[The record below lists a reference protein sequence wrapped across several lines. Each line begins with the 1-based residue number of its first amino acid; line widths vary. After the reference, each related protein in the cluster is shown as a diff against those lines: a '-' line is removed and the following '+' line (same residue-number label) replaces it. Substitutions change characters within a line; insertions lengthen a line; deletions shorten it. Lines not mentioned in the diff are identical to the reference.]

1 MKRLFSTIFEIVT
14 LKIIFTYDSYENYY
28 CVSLLSQGHSVLNV
42 LLLKLIVYCL
52 CPRADFRGEHPDC
65 CEPLQGV
72 TALYSYDAC
81 GRYKG
86 RSLGTMPPHVFAIGD
101 KAYRDMR
108 VTASAKPG
116 QQHNPN
122 SPAHTLSPSQSI
134 IVSGESGS
142 VRSCRQ

>member
-1 MKRLFSTIFEIVT
+1 MANI
-14 LKIIFTYDSYENYY
+14 
-28 CVSLLSQGHSVLNV
+28 
-42 LLLKLIVYCL
+42 LIAVNPYKEF
-52 CPRADFRGEHPDC
+52 P
-65 CEPLQGV
+65 
-72 TALYSYDAC
+72 ALYSYDVC

-108 VTASAKPG
+108 VTASAKPS

-122 SPAHTLSPSQSI
+122 SPTHTLSPSQSI

-142 VRSCRQ
+142 VRSLVIITRNSYLLQCTSIVT